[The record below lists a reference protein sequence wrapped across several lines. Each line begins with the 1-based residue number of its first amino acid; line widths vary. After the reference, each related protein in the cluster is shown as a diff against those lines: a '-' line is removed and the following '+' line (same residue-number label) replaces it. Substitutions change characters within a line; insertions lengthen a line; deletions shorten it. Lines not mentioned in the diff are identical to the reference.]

1 MSKTINPAL
10 YYTAAEAA
18 EVISRNS
25 GKEVSPTYMRN
36 LARYGAITT
45 VKVGHSNLYLKTDV
59 DKYKVE
65 GRREKV
71 ARIQKARSTKAKK
84 KEDKPAA

>member
-1 MSKTINPAL
+1 MSKAINPAL

-18 EVISRNS
+18 AVISTNS
-25 GKEVSPTYMRN
+25 GKKVSPTYMRN
-36 LARYGAITT
+36 LTRYGVITT

-65 GRREKV
+65 GRGE
-71 ARIQKARSTKAKK
+71 KAKQARK
-84 KEDKPAA
+84 SRGLHDKREEAVA

>member
-1 MSKTINPAL
+1 MSKAINPAL

-36 LARYGAITT
+36 LARYGVITT

-65 GRREKV
+65 
-71 ARIQKARSTKAKK
+71 ARGEKAKQARENRGMGK
-84 KEDKPAA
+84 KEEKPAA

>member
-1 MSKTINPAL
+1 MSKAINPAL

-36 LARYGAITT
+36 LARYGVITT

-65 GRREKV
+65 
-71 ARIQKARSTKAKK
+71 ARGEKAKQARENRGMDK
-84 KEDKPAA
+84 KEEKPAA

>member
-1 MSKTINPAL
+1 MSKAINPAL

-18 EVISRNS
+18 EVISENS

-36 LARYGAITT
+36 LTRYGVITT

-65 GRREKV
+65 GRGE
-71 ARIQKARSTKAKK
+71 KAKQARENKGQGK
-84 KEDKPAA
+84 KEEAVA

>member
-1 MSKTINPAL
+1 MSKAINPAL

-18 EVISRNS
+18 KVISKNS
-25 GKEVSPTYMRN
+25 GKKVSATYMRN
-36 LARYGAITT
+36 LTRYGVITT

-65 GRREKV
+65 KRGE
-71 ARIQKARSTKAKK
+71 KAKQARESRGMGK
-84 KEDKPAA
+84 KETNPAA

>member
-1 MSKTINPAL
+1 MSKAINLAL

-25 GKEVSPTYMRN
+25 GKLVSPTYMRN
-36 LARYGAITT
+36 LARYGVITT

-65 GRREKV
+65 
-71 ARIQKARSTKAKK
+71 ARGEKARQARENRGVGKE
-84 KEDKPAA
+84 EDKTAA